1 MYIVHCILCVVHYAL
16 YIVHCTLYIARWTQM
31 KSPKKRD
38 WENTIIE
45 KLQHLKILMTI
56 QEIGAMPKATYKKI
70 IKE

>member
-1 MYIVHCILCVVHYAL
+1 
-16 YIVHCTLYIARWTQM
+16 M

-70 IKE
+70 IKEWIKEKAFEYSLAIRN